1 MPLFSQSLFVARSY
15 PPSDVPEDED
25 TENLIGDESDG
36 EATEGDRADDSDNAD
51 DLVVEQRGHNVETL
65 SDTESS
71 PKADHG
77 LRADD
82 IPIPD
87 AALLTDTPAPPKRS
101 AGGFVD
107 EDSLFDE

>member
-1 MPLFSQSLFVARSY
+1 MG
-15 PPSDVPEDED
+15 
-25 TENLIGDESDG
+25 GDESDG
-36 EATEGDRADDSDNAD
+36 EASVGDKVDEGDNVDDF
-51 DLVVEQRGHNVETL
+51 VVELHSHNVETL

-71 PKADHG
+71 PEADHG

-82 IPIPD
+82 VLIPD
-87 AALLTDTPAPPKRS
+87 AAPLTDAPAPPKRS